1 MGKTENVRQTPY
13 AEWLEGMIKA
23 IMDHRPDRV
32 GVCMMLPNG
41 QVCTGYYGEC
51 CHQDKALMSYNIGLD
66 AIGDALGP
74 GEGEGCDNEPEDEE
88 S

>member
-1 MGKTENVRQTPY
+1 MSKSENVTQTPY

-32 GVCMMLPNG
+32 GVCMLLPNG

-51 CHQDKALMSYNIGLD
+51 YHQDKALMSYYIGLD

-74 GEGEGCDNEPEDEE
+74 EREEDGDDAEE
-88 S
+88 D